1 LSTGVKSTITVIV
14 FGAALFLLPTVA
26 YSQEEDVDRLA
37 TAEARL
43 DELEEEVADLEGRLA
58 ALESKSNT
66 PVPFEQDVPTPP
78 AVAVAP
84 GESSRDQ
91 PIPIGESA
99 KVGDWIL
106 TVDSISPAAD
116 ELILSENTFNA
127 PPDPG
132 YQFFMVTVT
141 LTYDGAESARPSS
154 GLSFNAVGESNVAY
168 DTFSPSCGVVPL
180 DLGLADEV
188 FSGGT
193 IEGNVCFPVKSDDAA
208 SLVMYV
214 EPFFTMDDSRTW
226 FSLDEDV
233 EPGDG

>member
-116 ELILSENTFNA
+116 ELILWSY
-127 PPDPG
+127 PG
-132 YQFFMVTVT
+132 
-141 LTYDGAESARPSS
+141 
-154 GLSFNAVGESNVAY
+154 
-168 DTFSPSCGVVPL
+168 
-180 DLGLADEV
+180 
-188 FSGGT
+188 
-193 IEGNVCFPVKSDDAA
+193 
-208 SLVMYV
+208 LV
-214 EPFFTMDDSRTW
+214 DSRTR
-226 FSLDEDV
+226 
-233 EPGDG
+233 